1 MAFAGIFQPSARLR
15 WIRFGLFMRHL
26 NSRAAFPFRNTG
38 KVFRRMGEGCGRAA
52 TGDARGVAD
61 EEARSRKASEGFCL
75 KVTCSISTLSAASV
89 AKYQMF
95 RCARPLRPISDF
107 SVSASEFQPFP
118 CRPSGDCSGEKL
130 QALLS
135 QREVMLQLPLHSGP
149 QILRWTCACKVPR
162 IFPPGFDQ
170 A

>member
-1 MAFAGIFQPSARLR
+1 MRMGRGQVRTLLAG
-15 WIRFGLFMRHL
+15 
-26 NSRAAFPFRNTG
+26 NTG
-38 KVFRRMGEGCGRAA
+38 KVFRRMGEGSSRAA

-61 EEARSRKASEGFCL
+61 DEARSRKAREGICRE
-75 KVTCSISTLSAASV
+75 VTSSISQLSTLLQQANIKCLDVTRSPTLI
-89 AKYQMF
+89 F
-95 RCARPLRPISDF
+95 DF

-118 CRPSGDCSGEKL
+118 CRPSGDGSGEKL

-135 QREVMLQLPLHSGP
+135 QREVMLQLPLHSRP